1 MAGSRARTGEILFTT
16 GEVAA
21 HCGVSYEAVKEWIR
35 TGQLIAYVTPG
46 KHRRI
51 PAAAFNRFLRNHHW
65 PPLTAAEPPPAK
77 RRILVV
83 DDDPDV
89 VCILVKFLAKAGE
102 YDLVTAA
109 DGFEAGLQ
117 VARFA
122 PDLIILDL
130 MMPQPDGFQVCH
142 QIKSRPETKGT
153 LILVLT
159 GYATPENI
167 QKAREAGADYCLAKP
182 FKTAALR
189 QILREMFAGTYKMS
203 QTA

>member
-1 MAGSRARTGEILFTT
+1 MRKKALFTT

-21 HCGVSYEAVKEWIR
+21 HCGVSYEAVKEWIK
-35 TGQLIAYVTPG
+35 TGKLTAYVTPG

-51 PAAAFNRFLRNHHW
+51 SAEAFKQFLQEYHW
-65 PPLTAAEPPPAK
+65 PLLDKDEQPAS
-77 RRILVV
+77 RRKVLVV
-83 DDDPDV
+83 DDEPHVLRTIMKGLRHTDEYE
-89 VCILVKFLAKAGE
+89 LAA
-102 YDLVTAA
+102 AA

-117 VARFA
+117 VLAFR

-130 MMPQPDGFQVCH
+130 MMPQVDGFQVCH
-142 QIKSRPETKGT
+142 QIKSRPETKDT

-167 QKAREAGADYCLAKP
+167 QKALEAGADYCLAKP
-182 FKTAALR
+182 FKTAVLR
-189 QILREMFAGTYKMS
+189 QTLREMFAGTYKMS